1 MIEGTGKELVMDKIY
16 RRPTQSNGTPKKKKD
31 EKARKRNVIMNF
43 RVSPQEKELIEKRIA
58 LSGLSKSEFFIQSCM
73 YQKILVKGNVRT
85 YDEMRKQLA
94 VIKEHLS
101 KVESKEDLEL
111 DVMESLRMIAEIL
124 DSFYDKSNCIC
135 SR

>member
-101 KVESKEDLEL
+101 KAKSTEDLEL

-124 DSFYDKSNCIC
+124 DSFYDN
-135 SR
+135 R

>member
-101 KVESKEDLEL
+101 KVENTEDLEL

-124 DSFYDKSNCIC
+124 DSFYDN
-135 SR
+135 R

>member
-1 MIEGTGKELVMDKIY
+1 MDKIY
-16 RRPTQSNGTPKKKKD
+16 RRPTQSNGTPRKKKD

-101 KVESKEDLEL
+101 KVESTEDLEL

-124 DSFYDKSNCIC
+124 DSFYDN
-135 SR
+135 R

>member
-101 KVESKEDLEL
+101 KVESTEDLEL
-111 DVMESLRMIAEIL
+111 DVMESLQMIAEIL
-124 DSFYDKSNCIC
+124 DSFYDN
-135 SR
+135 R

>member
-1 MIEGTGKELVMDKIY
+1 MIKGTGKELVMDKIY
-16 RRPTQSNGTPKKKKD
+16 RRPTQSNGTPRKKKD

-101 KVESKEDLEL
+101 KVESTEDLEL

-124 DSFYDKSNCIC
+124 DSFYDN
-135 SR
+135 R

>member
-1 MIEGTGKELVMDKIY
+1 MIEGTGKELVIDKIY

-101 KVESKEDLEL
+101 KVESTEDLEL

-124 DSFYDKSNCIC
+124 DSFYDN
-135 SR
+135 R

>member
-1 MIEGTGKELVMDKIY
+1 MIEGTGKELVMDKIH

-101 KVESKEDLEL
+101 KVESTEDLEL

-124 DSFYDKSNCIC
+124 DSFYDN
-135 SR
+135 R

>member
-58 LSGLSKSEFFIQSCM
+58 LSGLSKSEFFIQRCM

-101 KVESKEDLEL
+101 KVESTEDLEL

-124 DSFYDKSNCIC
+124 DSFYDN
-135 SR
+135 R

>member
-1 MIEGTGKELVMDKIY
+1 MIKGTGKELVMDKIY

-43 RVSPQEKELIEKRIA
+43 RVSTQEKELIEKRIA

-101 KVESKEDLEL
+101 KVESTEDLEL

-124 DSFYDKSNCIC
+124 DSFYDN
-135 SR
+135 R

>member
-1 MIEGTGKELVMDKIY
+1 MAMIEGTGKELVMDKIY

-101 KVESKEDLEL
+101 KVESTEDLEL

-124 DSFYDKSNCIC
+124 DSFYDN
-135 SR
+135 R

>member
-31 EKARKRNVIMNF
+31 ENARKRNVIMNF

-101 KVESKEDLEL
+101 KVESTEDLEL

-124 DSFYDKSNCIC
+124 DSFYDN
-135 SR
+135 R

>member
-73 YQKILVKGNVRT
+73 CQKILVKGNVRT

-101 KVESKEDLEL
+101 KVESTEDLEL

-124 DSFYDKSNCIC
+124 DSFYDN
-135 SR
+135 R

>member
-1 MIEGTGKELVMDKIY
+1 
-16 RRPTQSNGTPKKKKD
+16 
-31 EKARKRNVIMNF
+31 MNF

-101 KVESKEDLEL
+101 KVESTEDLEL

-124 DSFYDKSNCIC
+124 DSFYDN
-135 SR
+135 R

>member
-101 KVESKEDLEL
+101 KVESTEDLEI

-124 DSFYDKSNCIC
+124 DSFYDN
-135 SR
+135 R

>member
-16 RRPTQSNGTPKKKKD
+16 RRPTQLNGTPKKKKD

-101 KVESKEDLEL
+101 KVESTEDLEL

-124 DSFYDKSNCIC
+124 DSFYDN
-135 SR
+135 R

>member
-1 MIEGTGKELVMDKIY
+1 MDKIY

-43 RVSPQEKELIEKRIA
+43 RVSPQEKELIDNRIA

-94 VIKEHLS
+94 TIKQHLS
-101 KVESKEDLEL
+101 EVEHADDLEL
-111 DVMESLRMIAEIL
+111 EVMESLRMIAEIL
-124 DSFYDKSNCIC
+124 DSFYDKK
-135 SR
+135 

>member
-1 MIEGTGKELVMDKIY
+1 MIEGTGQELVMDKIY

-101 KVESKEDLEL
+101 KVESTEDLEL

-124 DSFYDKSNCIC
+124 DSFYDN
-135 SR
+135 R

>member
-58 LSGLSKSEFFIQSCM
+58 LSGLSKSGFFIQSCM

-101 KVESKEDLEL
+101 KVESTEDLKL

-124 DSFYDKSNCIC
+124 DSFYDN
-135 SR
+135 R

>member
-101 KVESKEDLEL
+101 KVESTEDLEL

-124 DSFYDKSNCIC
+124 DSFYDN
-135 SR
+135 R

>member
-58 LSGLSKSEFFIQSCM
+58 LSGLSKSEFFIQCCM

-101 KVESKEDLEL
+101 KVESTEDLEL

-124 DSFYDKSNCIC
+124 DSFYDN
-135 SR
+135 R

>member
-1 MIEGTGKELVMDKIY
+1 MARIEGTGKELVMDKIY

-58 LSGLSKSEFFIQSCM
+58 LSGLSQSEFFIQSCM

-101 KVESKEDLEL
+101 KVESTEDLEL

-124 DSFYDKSNCIC
+124 DSFYDN
-135 SR
+135 R

>member
-1 MIEGTGKELVMDKIY
+1 MSRMDKIY
-16 RRPTQSNGTPKKKKD
+16 RRLTQSNGTPKKKKD

-43 RVSPQEKELIEKRIA
+43 RVSPQEKELIDNRIA

-94 VIKEHLS
+94 AIKKYLS
-101 KVESKEDLEL
+101 EVERADDLKLE
-111 DVMESLRMIAEIL
+111 VMESLRMIVEIL
-124 DSFYDKSNCIC
+124 DGFYDKK
-135 SR
+135 

>member
-101 KVESKEDLEL
+101 KVESTEDLEL

-124 DSFYDKSNCIC
+124 DSFYDT
-135 SR
+135 R

>member
-31 EKARKRNVIMNF
+31 EKARKRSVIMNF

-101 KVESKEDLEL
+101 KVESTEDLEL

-124 DSFYDKSNCIC
+124 DSFYDN
-135 SR
+135 R

>member
-16 RRPTQSNGTPKKKKD
+16 RRPTQSNGTPRKKKD

-58 LSGLSKSEFFIQSCM
+58 LSGLSRSEFFIQSCM

-101 KVESKEDLEL
+101 KVESTEDLEL

-124 DSFYDKSNCIC
+124 DSFYDN
-135 SR
+135 R

>member
-73 YQKILVKGNVRT
+73 YQKILVKGNVRI

-101 KVESKEDLEL
+101 KVESTEDLEL

-124 DSFYDKSNCIC
+124 DSFYDN
-135 SR
+135 R

>member
-43 RVSPQEKELIEKRIA
+43 RVSSQEKELIEKRIA

-101 KVESKEDLEL
+101 KVESTEDLEL

-124 DSFYDKSNCIC
+124 DSFYDN
-135 SR
+135 R

>member
-31 EKARKRNVIMNF
+31 EKARKRNVIINF

-101 KVESKEDLEL
+101 KVESTEDLEL

-124 DSFYDKSNCIC
+124 DSFYDN
-135 SR
+135 R

>member
-101 KVESKEDLEL
+101 KVESTEDLEL
-111 DVMESLRMIAEIL
+111 DVMESLRLIAEIL
-124 DSFYDKSNCIC
+124 DSFYDN
-135 SR
+135 R

>member
-43 RVSPQEKELIEKRIA
+43 RVSLQEKELIEKRIA

-101 KVESKEDLEL
+101 KVESTEDLEL

-124 DSFYDKSNCIC
+124 DSFYDN
-135 SR
+135 R

>member
-31 EKARKRNVIMNF
+31 EKARKRNVKMNF

-101 KVESKEDLEL
+101 KVESTEDLEL

-124 DSFYDKSNCIC
+124 DSFYDN
-135 SR
+135 R

>member
-1 MIEGTGKELVMDKIY
+1 MIEGPGKELVMDKIY

-101 KVESKEDLEL
+101 KVESTEDLEL
-111 DVMESLRMIAEIL
+111 DVMESLRMIAEM
-124 DSFYDKSNCIC
+124 
-135 SR
+135 

>member
-1 MIEGTGKELVMDKIY
+1 MIEGSGKELVMDKIY

-43 RVSPQEKELIEKRIA
+43 RVSTQEKELIEKRIA

-101 KVESKEDLEL
+101 KVESTEDLEL

-124 DSFYDKSNCIC
+124 DSFYDN
-135 SR
+135 R

>member
-43 RVSPQEKELIEKRIA
+43 RVSTQEKELIEKRIA

-101 KVESKEDLEL
+101 KVESTEDLEL

-124 DSFYDKSNCIC
+124 DSFYDN
-135 SR
+135 R